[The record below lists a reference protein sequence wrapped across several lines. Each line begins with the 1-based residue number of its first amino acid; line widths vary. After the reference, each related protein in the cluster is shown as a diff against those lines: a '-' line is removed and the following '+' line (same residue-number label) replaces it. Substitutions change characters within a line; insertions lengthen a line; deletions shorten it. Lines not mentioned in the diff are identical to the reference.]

1 MIRNP
6 YVRFLS
12 LLPRHSKWIGKV
24 AGRLDEGH
32 IHVNQLGSRAVNL
45 VCECDQEVQIG
56 TYVLLND
63 RTVTTVLA
71 NADNVLEIE
80 LVA

>member
-12 LLPRHSKWIGKV
+12 LLPRHSKWIGIV
-24 AGRLDEGH
+24 TNRLDEGH
-32 IHVNQLGSRAVNL
+32 IHVKQIGNRAINL
-45 VCECDQEVQIG
+45 VCECDQEVQTG

-71 NADNVLEIE
+71 NADNVQEIE